1 MPSLIPVHWIVNN
14 RDLNFKS
21 DGRFLQGFPYVIRL
35 KLLQFCQTE
44 HPDISF
50 RQFCEP
56 LVKAKT
62 ALTMKNLAS
71 LKQQDVSPR
80 VRSIGHVP

>member
-44 HPDISF
+44 HLDISF

-71 LKQQDVSPR
+71 LKQQDVLPR

>member
-1 MPSLIPVHWIVNN
+1 MPSLIPIHWIVNN
-14 RDLNFKS
+14 RDLNFIS
-21 DGRFLQGFPYVIRL
+21 DGRFLQGFPNVIRL
-35 KLLQFCQTE
+35 KLLQFCQSE

-50 RQFCEP
+50 RQFYEP

-62 ALTMKNLAS
+62 ALTMKNVAS
-71 LKQQDVSPR
+71 LKQQDISAR

>member
-1 MPSLIPVHWIVNN
+1 MPSLIPIHWIVNN

-35 KLLQFCQTE
+35 KLLQFCQSE

-71 LKQQDVSPR
+71 LKKQDVSPR
-80 VRSIGHVP
+80 V

>member
-1 MPSLIPVHWIVNN
+1 MPSLIPIHWIVHN

-21 DGRFLQGFPYVIRL
+21 DGRFLQRFPYVIRL
-35 KLLQFCQTE
+35 KLLQFCQSE
-44 HPDISF
+44 LPDISF

-62 ALTMKNLAS
+62 ALTMKNLTS
-71 LKQQDVSPR
+71 LKQRDVSPR